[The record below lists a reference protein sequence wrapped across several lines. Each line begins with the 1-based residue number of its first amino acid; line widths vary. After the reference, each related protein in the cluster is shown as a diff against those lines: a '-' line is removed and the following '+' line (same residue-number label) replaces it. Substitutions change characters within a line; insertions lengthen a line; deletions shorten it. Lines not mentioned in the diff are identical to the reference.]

1 MIYNRIRRL
10 KAAAWLWA
18 MTPAVALL
26 AVLVASGTPAFAQA
40 VQLPNNAQ
48 GTVDDSNPTTA
59 FEIRKNYHKRYPFAK
74 EAFNSDEL
82 AVVTGGGGNTA
93 GGGGNTQTQLP
104 SGGGVQGLIGAGGG
118 QGGIPGLGG
127 AGSGGGQG
135 NNNQVQLKESVG
147 PGEAHVN
154 AYTFVI
160 KFCDDNPYKGI
171 CYMQPNLEYDAAPAT
186 RRDEELFK
194 NCLTTFG
201 YPLSDTQ
208 FQLIERENNQRFL
221 ELLFDPERWIW
232 LATNTSQIQGASAA
246 NSLAGVAES
255 SFDTAANRIYYADN
269 GGLINIANENSG
281 RPTSSRNPFKEVNQA
296 VWMVQQMY
304 RFVFVPMALLFLL
317 PGAVITQVK
326 NFVSQGFNLQTEV
339 TNPFEGILR
348 AIVAVFLIPATQ
360 LIVSYS
366 IDVGNS
372 MAYSVR
378 DWVDLQVIFDRVH
391 EMSYNPPIDN
401 VDNAIKPP
409 AGVGNGGGAP
419 AGGGA
424 TGGGAGGGAGGGG
437 GSFLGGLLSGL
448 SGLLG
453 QAWNWAMGL
462 IGFGMGG
469 EGLAA
474 NVPEESTTHERQ
486 LWLSQI
492 LEAIFNGAMFVASQV
507 LTAMSAYQLVFMCY
521 LFLLGPISAALFAW
535 PNVSQNKNGKYNGI
549 FGGWLG
555 AVITLS
561 LWRFYWMVI
570 LAVMTT
576 RYIYVGQITD
586 LQWEVAIFTCF
597 LGLMLYV
604 PFNPFS
610 FDPGQAFEGAVGKG
624 SAMMQ
629 GTPGQGGQPGTPGL
643 AQIAGNAAT
652 QAGAPQGAV
661 QGALNQVLG
670 TTNAMSAMSAG
681 MKEGTGGKYGMD
693 YSKPADQ
700 QSWRGYGGDAGVPSF
715 QPNQPPPSE
724 GQGGQQGSP
733 PPQSG
738 QGGGQGGDQQ
748 PPQSSSPPGSQ
759 QPQSAAEQSV
769 QASNP
774 NARVDSM
781 PQGAPTDLSPGGGGG
796 SGGGSGGQQG
806 GGSQGDPQFRVNPSA
821 SPAQAQQGMQQM
833 SQIASNVTG
842 TSQSQAPPT
851 SSQQQPPGSVQPSA
865 PSPPQPPP
873 QQGGPPPGP
882 DSGHRPGHIDPPP
895 EQFGK

>member
-1 MIYNRIRRL
+1 MIYKPLRRL

-26 AVLVASGTPAFAQA
+26 AVLVVSGNPAFAQA
-40 VQLPNNAQ
+40 VQIPNNAN

-74 EAFNSDEL
+74 EAFNSDVL
-82 AVVTGGGGNTA
+82 QVVTEGGGNTGGGG
-93 GGGGNTQTQLP
+93 GNSQTQLP
-104 SGGGVQGLIGAGGG
+104 TGGGIQNLIGGGGG

-127 AGSGGGQG
+127 AGQGGQG

-147 PGEAHVN
+147 PGEGHVN
-154 AYTFVI
+154 AYSFVI

-281 RPTSSRNPFKEVNQA
+281 RPTSSRNPFKEVSQA

-326 NFVSQGFNLQTEV
+326 NFVAHGFSVNPEGSS
-339 TNPFEGILR
+339 PFEGILR
-348 AIVAVFLIPATQ
+348 SVVAIFLIPATQ

-409 AGVGNGGGAP
+409 AGVGNGGGNTT
-419 AGGGA
+419 GGGA
-424 TGGGAGGGAGGGG
+424 APGGGAGGGVGG
-437 GSFLGGLLSGL
+437 FLSGL
-448 SGLLG
+448 FGGLGGLLG

-462 IGFGMGG
+462 VGFGMGG

-474 NVPEESTTHERQ
+474 NVPEEDTTHERQ

-521 LFLLGPISAALFAW
+521 LFLLGPIAAALFAW
-535 PNVSQNKNGKYNGI
+535 PTVSQGKNGKYNTI
-549 FGGWLG
+549 FGNWLS

-561 LWRFYWMVI
+561 LWRFYWLVI

-610 FDPGQAFEGAVGKG
+610 FDPAAAFEGAVGKG

-629 GTPGQGGQPGTPGL
+629 GTPGQGGQGGTPGL
-643 AQIAGNAAT
+643 AQIAGQAAQ

-661 QGALNQVLG
+661 QNAVGQITG
-670 TTNAMSAMSAG
+670 TTNAMAAMSQRS
-681 MKEGTGGKYGMD
+681 YD
-693 YSKPADQ
+693 FQ
-700 QSWRGYGGDAGVPSF
+700 QPSSQQGWRGYDGSSGTPSF
-715 QPNQPPPSE
+715 QPQPPPSQGQGQDQSPQTAPPPQT
-724 GQGGQQGSP
+724 GQGGQASEP
-733 PPQSG
+733 PTSQSA
-738 QGGGQGGDQQ
+738 
-748 PPQSSSPPGSQ
+748 PPGTSQ
-759 QPQSAAEQSV
+759 PSVAEQSV
-769 QASNP
+769 QQNNP
-774 NARVDSM
+774 QANVTGM
-781 PQGAPTDLSPGGGGG
+781 PQGTAPTDLAPGGGGG
-796 SGGGSGGQQG
+796 GGSTTSSG

-821 SPAQAQQGMQQM
+821 SPDQANRGMQQM
-833 SQIASNVTG
+833 TQIASSVTG
-842 TSQSQAPPT
+842 TQSSGPPPSAP
-851 SSQQQPPGSVQPSA
+851 QPPGSVQPSEPA
-865 PSPPQPPP
+865 PSAPQPPP
-873 QQGGPPPGP
+873 PQEPPPNP
-882 DSGHRPGHIDPPP
+882 DSGRQGPMPPP
-895 EQFGK
+895 PPDQFGK